1 MLQKLARISFALSFV
16 FAVLTAAE
24 RASAF
29 CPVFI
34 PVTCDVDEICSNTV
48 TCNNQTYC
56 TQCEPD
62 PNAGNNGGTGG
73 NGGAG
78 PAVPEPTSAL
88 LFAAGIA
95 VVVGAHRRLTRG

>member
-1 MLQKLARISFALSFV
+1 MLQKLAGISFALSFV

-24 RASAF
+24 RASAQI
-29 CPVFI
+29 CVIFI
-34 PVTCDVDEICSNTV
+34 PVTCAVDEICSNTT
-48 TCNNQTYC
+48 TCNGVTYC

-62 PNAGNNGGTGG
+62 PNAGNNGGT
-73 NGGAG
+73 GGAG

>member
-1 MLQKLARISFALSFV
+1 MLQKLARISFAFSFV

-24 RASAF
+24 RASASV

-34 PVTCDVDEICSNTV
+34 PVTCGVDEICSNTV
-48 TCNNQTYC
+48 SCNNMTYC

-73 NGGAG
+73 VG

-95 VVVGAHRRLTRG
+95 IVVGVRRRLTRS